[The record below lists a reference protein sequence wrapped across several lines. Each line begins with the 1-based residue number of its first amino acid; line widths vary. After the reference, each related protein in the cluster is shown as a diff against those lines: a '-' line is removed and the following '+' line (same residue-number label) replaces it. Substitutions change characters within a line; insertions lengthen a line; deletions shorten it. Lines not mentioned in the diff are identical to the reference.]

1 MRGAKTDRCSVFA
14 DGATKRRRR
23 IRRKNDV
30 SIAARTARV
39 GFALTVTMAA
49 ATLAPSSAWAQAE
62 RRDEEI
68 VVLGRWDNPIG
79 RSSSA
84 SQGVVGA
91 DEIMLRPRLR
101 TGDILEVV
109 PGLIVTQHSGTGK
122 SNQMFLRGFNLDHG
136 TDFATWVD
144 GMPVNMPTHGHGQGY
159 TDLNFL
165 IPELVERLEY
175 RKGAY
180 HAEIGDFS
188 SAGAVHLTTFRRL
201 DEGLIKVGA
210 GEDGY
215 FRALAAGGAP
225 VAAGDLVYA
234 VQAHRYDGPWTD
246 VSEGLDRRNALVRYS
261 HRDDERSFDVAFM
274 AYDADWRAADQ
285 IPRRAVDAGILSPLG
300 SIDTTLGGE
309 TSRFSVSGS
318 WRQALGRGRLQA
330 DAYAIDYD
338 LELFSNFTYWLD
350 DPIDGD
356 QFEQRDDRRIFGG
369 QVSFVLPAADAGT
382 HTFGAS
388 LRYDDID
395 DVGLFHTTDR
405 RRLSTVRQDAVEQH
419 SLGLYYA
426 NERRWTERLRT
437 ILGVRADRYDFD
449 VKSID
454 PANSGSASD
463 TIVSP
468 KANLI
473 YALSDQVEVYASAG
487 KGFHSN
493 DARGTTITMDPVTGD
508 EAERV
513 DPLVE
518 SRGIELGVRA
528 FTAQKLNVSA
538 ALWYLE
544 LDSELLFVGDAGNTE
559 PSRASRRYGL
569 ELPLYYRLNDRVT
582 FDLELALTESEFTED
597 DPAGSEI
604 PGSID
609 RVVSAGIAFEQPR
622 GWYGSA
628 RIRYFG
634 PRPLIEDGSIE
645 SKSSTV
651 VNAALGMRLGKLDL
665 RLDVLNL
672 FDSDDEDIAY
682 FYASR
687 LPGEPA
693 QGVEDV
699 HFHPI
704 EPRTVRLHVSYGF

>member
-1 MRGAKTDRCSVFA
+1 VKGS
-14 DGATKRRRR
+14 
-23 IRRKNDV
+23 
-30 SIAARTARV
+30 
-39 GFALTVTMAA
+39 FALAAMLLTASLPAA
-49 ATLAPSSAWAQAE
+49 AVAQVE
-62 RRDEEI
+62 RRDNVEEV

-91 DEIMLRPRLR
+91 DEILLRPRLR

-109 PGLIVTQHSGTGK
+109 PGLVATQHSGTGK

-159 TDLNFL
+159 TDVNFL
-165 IPELVERLEY
+165 IPELVERIEY

-180 HAEIGDFS
+180 YADIGDFS
-188 SAGAVHLTTFRRL
+188 SAGAVQLTTFRRL
-201 DEGLIKVGA
+201 DDRLLKVGV
-210 GEDGY
+210 GEEGY
-215 FRALAAGGAP
+215 LRALVAGGAP
-225 VAAGDLVYA
+225 AADGDLLYA

-246 VSEGLDRRNALVRYS
+246 VSEELDRRNALVRYS
-261 HRDDERSFDVAFM
+261 RNEEERDFDVAFM
-274 AYDADWRAADQ
+274 GYDAAWRAADQ
-285 IPRRAVDAGILSPLG
+285 IPRRAVDGGILSPLG
-300 SIDTTLGGE
+300 SIDTTLGGD
-309 TSRFSVSGS
+309 TSRYSVSGS
-318 WRQALGRGRLQA
+318 LRQSLGRGWLYA
-330 DAYAIDYD
+330 DAYAIDYE
-338 LELFSNFTYWLD
+338 LRLFSNFTYWLD
-350 DPIDGD
+350 DPVDGD

-369 QVSFVLPAADAGT
+369 QVSYVFPAGDAGT
-382 HTFGAS
+382 HTLGAS
-388 LRYDDID
+388 ARYDDID
-395 DVGLFHTTDR
+395 EVGLFLTVDR
-405 RRLSTVRQDAVEQH
+405 RRRSTMRQDVVEQR

-437 ILGVRADRYDFD
+437 ILGVRADRYGFD
-449 VKSID
+449 VASVD
-454 PANSGSASD
+454 PANSGSSSD

-473 YALSDQVEVYASAG
+473 YTLGNQIEVYASAG

-493 DARGTTITMDPVTGD
+493 DARGTTITVDPVTG
-508 EAERV
+508 EAAERV

-518 SRGIELGVRA
+518 SRELELGLRA
-528 FTAQKLNVSA
+528 FAARKLNVSA

-569 ELPLYYRLNDRVT
+569 ELPVYYRLNDHVT
-582 FDLELALTESEFTED
+582 LDVELALTESEFTED
-597 DPAGSEI
+597 DPAGNEI

-609 RVVSAGIAFEQPR
+609 RVVAAGIAFERPR

-628 RIRYFG
+628 RVRYFG
-634 PRPLIEDGSIE
+634 PRPLIEDGSAR
-645 SKSSTV
+645 SGSSAV
-651 VNAALGMRLGKLDL
+651 VNAAIGFKRGSLDL

-682 FYASR
+682 YYASR

-693 QGVEDV
+693 EGVEDV

-704 EPRTVRLHVSYGF
+704 EPRTARLHVSYGF